1 MKNSIQ
7 NEAHE
12 VSSDAAAKPAQQNC
26 THDAA
31 QSTEEKQMKN
41 EALIECVPNFSEGR
55 NWSVIEAI
63 HESIICDGNCR
74 VLDYSADEDHNRSVF
89 TITGSPEA
97 VENAVLRFTKTAA
110 EQINMET
117 HKGVHP
123 CIGATDVIPFV
134 PLKNTAMDECITL
147 SENVGKRIA
156 EELKLP
162 VYLYAKSAKMPSH
175 KRLADIRRGGYTVL
189 KEEISIIPERA
200 PDFGPKYLTSAGG
213 VSIGARDFLIAFNVY
228 LDTNDVKPAR
238 LIAKKIRESSGGFP
252 GLQAI
257 GLLVKGYAQVS
268 MNLLDYHKTSMK
280 TIIQAIQ
287 HEADMLGVNPLFT
300 ELIGMLPKDALSGT
314 NPKELL
320 LKDFSADKIL
330 SF

>member
-1 MKNSIQ
+1 
-7 NEAHE
+7 
-12 VSSDAAAKPAQQNC
+12 
-26 THDAA
+26 
-31 QSTEEKQMKN
+31 MKN

-55 NWSVIEAI
+55 DWAVIEAI
-63 HESIICDGNCR
+63 HESIICDGKCR

-89 TITGSPEA
+89 TITGAPED

-110 EQINMET
+110 ERINMET
-117 HKGVHP
+117 HQGVHP
-123 CIGATDVIPFV
+123 CIGSTDVIPFV
-134 PLKNTAMDECITL
+134 PLKNTGMDECIAL
-147 SENVGKRIA
+147 SEKVGKRIA
-156 EELKLP
+156 DELDLP
-162 VYLYAKSAKMPSH
+162 VYLYARSAKTPSH
-175 KRLADIRRGGYTVL
+175 KRLADIRRGGYAAL
-189 KEEISIIPERA
+189 KGEISEIPERE

-280 TIIQAIQ
+280 TIVGAIQ
-287 HEADMLGVNPLFT
+287 TEAAAFGIEPLYT

-314 NPKELL
+314 NPNELL